1 MPINSLKK
9 PLPLMTKGEFGKIN
23 QVNKNKFKEVDRI
36 ASSVNWDV
44 HYAIY
49 KPEPPS
55 VEEILWF
62 KEQVDKLRREIEAI
76 KLKFPFV
83 DYQTLNTLESRLS
96 KIEEEFE
103 TYPFSDRKFF
113 FSQRLKFFRKL
124 LRESI
129 YSCNEQGS

>member
-1 MPINSLKK
+1 MPINSLQKTISLI
-9 PLPLMTKGEFGKIN
+9 PQREFRKIN

-36 ASSVNWDV
+36 ASSVNWNV

-55 VEEILWF
+55 VEELLWF

-83 DYQTLNTLESRLS
+83 DYQVLNTLETRLS

-113 FSQRLKFFRKL
+113 FSQRLKFFKKI

-129 YSCNEQGS
+129 YSCNEQSS

>member
-1 MPINSLKK
+1 MPINSLQKTISLI
-9 PLPLMTKGEFGKIN
+9 PQREFRKIN

-36 ASSVNWDV
+36 ASSVNWNV

-55 VEEILWF
+55 VEELLWF

-83 DYQTLNTLESRLS
+83 DYQVLNTLETRLS
-96 KIEEEFE
+96 KMEEEFE

-124 LRESI
+124 LREII

>member
-1 MPINSLKK
+1 MEC
-9 PLPLMTKGEFGKIN
+9 T
-23 QVNKNKFKEVDRI
+23 
-36 ASSVNWDV
+36 
-44 HYAIY
+44 YAIY

-55 VEEILWF
+55 VEELLWF

-83 DYQTLNTLESRLS
+83 DYQVLNTLETRLS
-96 KIEEEFE
+96 KMEEEFE

-124 LRESI
+124 LREII